1 MIFSMI
7 NSKSLMTVLAWLKI
21 KGVIKEKYVWLKIK
35 GIIKEKYVILTRIN
49 VRLHMEIA
57 KEY

>member
-1 MIFSMI
+1 
-7 NSKSLMTVLAWLKI
+7 MTVLAWLKI
-21 KGVIKEKYVWLKIK
+21 KGIIKEKYVWFKIK